1 MTDYA
6 KIQLTGRLTQDPE
19 LKSGSDRPLARMRL
33 AVNKKKK
40 GEETTNYFTVFCYG
54 RTAENCARYLA
65 KGSKVLVNGEP
76 DQGIYRDRDGNPQLD
91 LTVSADNVV
100 FLSSPAERQP
110 QQGQPQQRQ
119 GERSWGEP
127 APAQGGNNQGWS
139 GNGSDPIPF

>member
-19 LKSGSDRPLARMRL
+19 PKTGSERPLTRMRL
-33 AVNKKKK
+33 AVNKKRR
-40 GEETTNYFTVFCYG
+40 GEETTSYFTVFCYG
-54 RTAENCARYLA
+54 RTAENCAKYLA

-76 DQGIYRDRDGNPQLD
+76 DQRIYKDRDGNPQLD

-127 APAQGGNNQGWS
+127 QPAQTNNNRGWS